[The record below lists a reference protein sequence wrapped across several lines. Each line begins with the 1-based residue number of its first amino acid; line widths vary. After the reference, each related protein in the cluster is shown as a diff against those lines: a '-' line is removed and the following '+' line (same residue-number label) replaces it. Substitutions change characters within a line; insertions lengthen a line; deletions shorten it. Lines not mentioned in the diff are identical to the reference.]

1 MTMKSVLS
9 VALGSESEG
18 MVHIGNFM
26 RDYLCTKEVKAAR
39 IIAIG
44 RVDDGM
50 DITIAD
56 PMDESIHAPYSLTLD
71 MITRYTPT
79 VGDYLVLYSDDY
91 VSVSPKDVF
100 ESGYI
105 MFGEMEPQTK
115 VEKSHIDALV
125 ASLEFKFARV
135 EDTTVTGCWAYLPNG
150 FKVGYGE
157 SACVDPNNFNEADGQ
172 KYAKERCIQNAT
184 NKLWEL
190 EGYLLKVTGATSN
203 PSNCFDEEE
212 IQSKESNRP
221 GFRLYESKPTIREAY
236 QIRADDFFEPLVG
249 SSELSDRMKINIGGI
264 EYIFA
269 YHEPVKA
276 GDYVVFLTE
285 SDIYHCN
292 QEVFVERNII

>member
-26 RDYLCTKEVKAAR
+26 RGYLCIKEVKAAR

-44 RVDDGM
+44 HVDDGM

-190 EGYLLKVTGATSN
+190 EGYLLKVTGH
-203 PSNCFDEEE
+203 PSNDPVEGEHD
-212 IQSKESNRP
+212 
-221 GFRLYESKPTIREAY
+221 GFLLYESKPTIREAY
-236 QIRADDFFEPLVG
+236 QIKSDDLIQVVEG
-249 SSELSDRMKINIGGI
+249 SVTQGKALINISDVN
-264 EYIFA
+264 YTFA
-269 YHEPVKA
+269 FHEPVNA
-276 GDYVVFLTE
+276 GDYVIFLTE

-292 QEVFVERNII
+292 QKVFKERNIVY